1 MAYFV
6 YRQPAPPGVTTEGHI
21 MTNFVLAPSAT
32 WDPQSGYASP
42 RTMLEQGMLR
52 AYTLRESGIMRHL
65 ELAPLGSTRRDTA
78 EWISEE
84 MNDGRSVKAIA
95 RELHTSVATVRRLL
109 LSLELTEQVEADEWE
124 DLGFDATGEPVWDS
138 ASTTEDV
145 TQEDDSLEDALQDS
159 LNAQDEKAFMAALTV
174 TPTTP

>member
-1 MAYFV
+1 
-6 YRQPAPPGVTTEGHI
+6 
-21 MTNFVLAPSAT
+21 MTNFVLAPSASFT
-32 WDPQSGYASP
+32 IGATSAHGVPSA
-42 RTMLEQGMLR
+42 MLQANDLR
-52 AYTLRESGIMRHL
+52 AYTQRDNGMLRHL

-95 RELHTSVATVRRLL
+95 RELHTSVATVRRFL
-109 LSLELTEQVEADEWE
+109 LSLELTEQIEAGEWD
-124 DLGFDATGEPVWDS
+124 DLRFDNAGEPMWDS